1 MCGKLQSGQVSA
13 TQSYKAME
21 YDMPSTD
28 TEHQADEN
36 IVDLV
41 TPVRSDLMGPITRSQ
56 SSKPTEAH
64 ALPLP
69 QSGSML
75 PSPAVPSHNANKRC
89 SEDIHQ
95 PIQKRP
101 NRCLSNELD
110 AELQNLHNRFE
121 QEREYTND
129 CLAEITQRVNNTS
142 FDGLRDVRNQ
152 FKQHVE
158 YIDRRFEKERNK
170 LEQKIK
176 ALKVKMLKGEEIE
189 RAAVEKITDDT
200 IKSKWDTLRYNIRSV
215 VLMLRSCEP
224 KDAKNTLEILQSRIP
239 GASFFDSPNEYLRDI
254 FEGYLELYIWK
265 FVSEDVFHGSGR
277 QWRGSIFKN
286 FQAMRRE
293 AISAEKDSEKIAE
306 LALWLSQGS
315 EAVTSQLDKEL
326 QQPMADEFAEC
337 IFAMFQSRPKPVHQG
352 EIKEVLGV
360 VVYDATELV
369 KMFMSSKALLLPVW
383 PGSQGFNRDWSTT
396 DFENVYLPSDK
407 CNARYIQLR
416 PALVK
421 RGNADGEKHDVSVIL
436 CKPACL
442 YF

>member
-1 MCGKLQSGQVSA
+1 
-13 TQSYKAME
+13 ME

-75 PSPAVPSHNANKRC
+75 PSPAVPSHNATKRC

-101 NRCLSNELD
+101 NRYLNNELD
-110 AELQNLHNRFE
+110 NELQDLHD
-121 QEREYTND
+121 TNNS
-129 CLAEITQRVNNTS
+129 LAEMIQRVNDAS
-142 FDGLRDVRNQ
+142 FNGLRDVRDQ
-152 FKQHVE
+152 LKQHVE
-158 YIDRRFEKERNK
+158 SIDHRFAKERNK

-215 VLMLRSCEP
+215 VLMLRSYEP
-224 KDAKNTLEILQSRIP
+224 KDAKNTLEILQLKIP
-239 GASFFDSPNEYLRDI
+239 GASFIDSPKEYLRDI
-254 FEGYLELYIWK
+254 FEGYLELYIWL
-265 FVSEDVFHGSGR
+265 FVCEDVFSGHGR
-277 QWRGSIFKN
+277 QWRGEFFKL
-286 FQAMRRE
+286 FQIARRE
-293 AISAEKDSEKIAE
+293 AISTEKDPEKIAE
-306 LALWLSQGS
+306 LALWFSQGGQAS
-315 EAVTSQLDKEL
+315 TSQLDKKL
-326 QQPMADEFAEC
+326 QQPMADEFAES
-337 IFAMFQSRPKPVHQG
+337 IFAIFQSRPKLVHQG